1 MKTAL
6 LVPIYKQSKYFQEVY
21 NGIES
26 QTESPDSVYLILD
39 RPTPEEFAHIK
50 GICKDSKIEYV
61 ILGIHDIPEYMGKPT
76 NIPGSQ
82 LFLTGHRRNVGIDRA
97 IRDGNEI
104 FVFIDGDCIPESSLI
119 KSHKAACST
128 TLPVITCGKRNESKF
143 EWHDQREF
151 DPELMPMELFKK
163 GGSVIYNVDLL
174 KRSAIVW
181 TCNFAIN
188 LKAIKLIKKLNNFY
202 YGRSEVFSTEFLGS
216 WGGEDSFLGL
226 QSVFCKIV
234 VSTISDENSGIRH
247 IDHPRPDNKYS
258 YDAFQRT
265 LIAQVELLEYMFK
278 KKPLTI
284 EFFRED

>member
-6 LVPIYKQSKYFQEVY
+6 LVPIYKQSKYFQEIY

-39 RPTPEEFAHIK
+39 RPTAEEFTTIK
-50 GICKDSKIEYV
+50 NICKNSKINYV
-61 ILGIHDIPEYMGKPT
+61 ILGIHDIPEYIGKPT

-104 FVFIDGDCIPESSLI
+104 FIFIDGDCIPESSLVE
-119 KSHKAACST
+119 SHKNACT
-128 TLPVITCGKRNESKF
+128 TTMPIITCGRRNESRF
-143 EWHDQREF
+143 GWRDQREF
-151 DPELMPMELFKK
+151 DPELKALDLFKK
-163 GGSVIYNVDLL
+163 GGSIIYIVDLL

-188 LKAIKLIKKLNNFY
+188 LKAVKLVKKLNKFY
-202 YGRSEVFSTEFLGS
+202 YNRDEVFSSEFLGS

-226 QSVFCKIV
+226 QSIFCKII
-234 VSTISDENSGIRH
+234 VSTISNDNAGIRH
-247 IDHPRPDNKYS
+247 IDHPRPDNKYA
-258 YDAFQRT
+258 YDTFQKT
-265 LIAQVELLEYMFK
+265 LITQVELLEYMFK

-284 EFFRED
+284 DFFKED